1 MIRFSFCRKYIFVFF
16 ITTFF
21 NNSALSEQSSCLN
34 YPYPEGIFINRKS
47 INKKQL
53 IYTKSVVIKSQ
64 NIRKIEFEKKKNNLY
79 AISSL
84 NKHIKLYFPDLDEDN
99 IGIYNLYSCFDVKGN
114 YKISY
119 AQRDFSLKTLNIF
132 QKIKNFV
139 DKNFFND

>member
-1 MIRFSFCRKYIFVFF
+1 MIRFLFCRKYIFVFF
-16 ITTFF
+16 IINFF
-21 NNSALSEQSSCLN
+21 NNSVLSEQSSCLN

-53 IYTKSVVIKSQ
+53 IYTKSVAIKSQ

-79 AISSL
+79 AITSL
-84 NKHIKLYFPDLDEDN
+84 NEYIELYFPNLEEEK

-119 AQRDFSLKTLNIF
+119 AQRDVSLRNLNIF
-132 QKIKNFV
+132 QKIKNFI
-139 DKNFFND
+139 DNKFFNY